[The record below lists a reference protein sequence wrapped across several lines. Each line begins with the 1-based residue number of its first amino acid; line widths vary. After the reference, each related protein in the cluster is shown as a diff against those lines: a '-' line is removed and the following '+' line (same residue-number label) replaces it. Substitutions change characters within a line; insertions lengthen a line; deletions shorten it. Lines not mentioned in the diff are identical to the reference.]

1 MSDATPD
8 RPDRLPWAEVYAETV
23 EGLSLTMGRFNKR
36 DDDGDEVQH
45 PDARHI
51 AFRCVQAFASLK
63 MALLLLDALESR
75 VTEMGTLWRALLLP
89 LIEKADLDDA
99 ARAEMLDAVQHFG
112 SVTVSEQDLE
122 KLSMQIIGDFA
133 NLVESRRGETDS

>member
-1 MSDATPD
+1 
-8 RPDRLPWAEVYAETV
+8 
-23 EGLSLTMGRFNKR
+23 
-36 DDDGDEVQH
+36 
-45 PDARHI
+45 
-51 AFRCVQAFASLK
+51 
-63 MALLLLDALESR
+63 
-75 VTEMGTLWRALLLP
+75 MGTLWRALLLP

-122 KLSMQIIGDFA
+122 KLRMQIIGDFA